1 MNRFPTH
8 TNIFAFSIHG
18 DATSSGASNEGF
30 RVPDEKDDNDLAP
43 LVKLAEAEQGDAE
56 AQNALGEHYYYGTGI
71 KDGNHITNDIDAAF
85 KWWSKAAKQGNA
97 NAQRRLGEYYW
108 PEGEH
113 CDKKT
118 SFYWYKK
125 ASDQGDPEALFCL
138 ARFYLDNIVV
148 DRNKDEAI
156 KLYQESANRGYA
168 PARKCLEDLKSNRN
182 DE

>member
-1 MNRFPTH
+1 MNHFPAH

-30 RVPDEKDDNDLAP
+30 RVPDENDDIDLAP
-43 LVKLAEAEQGDAE
+43 LVKLAEAEQGDVE
-56 AQNALGEHYYYGTGI
+56 AQNTLGECYYYGRGLL
-71 KDGNHITNDIDAAF
+71 NEEHIPRDMKKAFFYWSMAAN
-85 KWWSKAAKQGNA
+85 QGNA

-118 SFYWYKK
+118 SFCWYKK
-125 ASDQGDPEALFCL
+125 AADQGDPEALFCL
-138 ARFYLDNIVV
+138 ARFYLDNIMV